1 MDPSLSA
8 LRGFLTLAQQ
18 LHFRRAAK
26 TLAITQP
33 ALSNQIKA
41 LEQSLGVR
49 LFARTT
55 RWVRLTPEGERLLRH
70 ARRVLSDLDSVFVEM
85 SNPGA
90 PPRGTVTFA
99 CIPTIAGHIFP
110 HIINE
115 FQNQHPE
122 IKVTMIDE
130 ATVEM
135 ERRIAN
141 READFGVGGSPRR
154 TNELAFASIF
164 SDPIVLVCRSDHVLA
179 RRARIAIDEVL
190 SLPFISLSKELNVRH
205 TIESYFALAGRT
217 FEPRYELIHHYT
229 VGAMV
234 EAGLGVAFLPS
245 QATVMMRA
253 SPLLKIL
260 PTDEPAFARHV
271 GLITRRGET
280 LSPAADSFYAF
291 TVAAMRRAAPL
302 AHPSNRASGTGG
314 GKRTHKPRAAG
325 LSASDQTPR

>member
-1 MDPSLSA
+1 MDPSLNT
-8 LRGFLTLAQQ
+8 LRGFLTLAQY

-26 TLAITQP
+26 ALGITQP

-41 LEQSLGVR
+41 LERSLGLR

-55 RWVRLTPEGERLLRH
+55 RWVRLTPEGERFLRR
-70 ARRVLSDLDSVFVEM
+70 ARRVLSELDSVFMEM

-90 PPRGTVTFA
+90 PPRGSVTFA

-110 HIINE
+110 RIINE

-122 IKVTMIDE
+122 ITVAMIDE

-141 READFGVGGSPRR
+141 REVDFGVGGSPRR
-154 TNELAFASIF
+154 TNELAFASVF
-164 SDPIVLVCRSDHVLA
+164 SDPFVVVCRSDHALA
-179 RRARIAIDEVL
+179 RRGRVAIGDIL
-190 SLPFISLSKELNVRH
+190 NLPLISLSKESNVRH
-205 TIESYFALAGRT
+205 SIESYFSLSGRT

-245 QATVMMRA
+245 QATDMMRG
-253 SPLLKIL
+253 SPLLKII

-291 TVAAMRRAAPL
+291 TVASMRREAPPL
-302 AHPSNRASGTGG
+302 PPSEGASETAVGRRA
-314 GKRTHKPRAAG
+314 RKP
-325 LSASDQTPR
+325 S